1 MTILYVEWC
10 VFVVIFAPVTND
22 IFENEMLFYSVEFSL
37 LEFKKNN
44 DLCILKSGLWKI
56 LLYFR
61 LRICTRNWCQP
72 EKIWSTA
79 SKRSQGNSVVETYTE
94 GIAFPKS
101 SHWRKLFQEDLCEPD
116 PIGLSDPIGIV
127 SNLVKCDWDDVACCV
142 KIAVFVILLMY
153 CERCYSTAMM
163 IGVWLF
169 YSQNIVNTIFHLYL
183 VLCH

>member
-1 MTILYVEWC
+1 M
-10 VFVVIFAPVTND
+10 
-22 IFENEMLFYSVEFSL
+22 
-37 LEFKKNN
+37 
-44 DLCILKSGLWKI
+44 KSGLWKI

-116 PIGLSDPIGIV
+116 PIGLGDPIGIV

-142 KIAVFVILLMY
+142 KIAVFVILLLY

-169 YSQNIVNTIFHLYL
+169 YSQKYSQYHFSPLFSTMPLALFGLTYALWSYCIKIKCFEWFSHNLVDQKIHIFIQ
-183 VLCH
+183 